1 MDSEMD
7 KIISAVAW
15 PATLLLN
22 IATSLPPIGVVL
34 STIVSSLAIVHYSIV
49 IIKAI
54 RGKKEKQE
62 EDD

>member
-22 IATSLPPIGVVL
+22 IATSLPSLGVIL
-34 STIVSSLAIVHYSIV
+34 STIVSILAITHYAIA
-49 IIKAI
+49 IFKAI
-54 RGKKEKQE
+54 KSKKEK
-62 EDD
+62 EDDK

>member
-22 IATSLPPIGVVL
+22 IATSLPTLGVAL
-34 STIVSSLAIVHYSIV
+34 STIVSILAIAHYGIA
-49 IIKAI
+49 IYKALKS
-54 RGKKEKQE
+54 KKE
-62 EDD
+62 DDDK